1 MILSFVIPR
10 TRGPG
15 LIAPARPAQG
25 ATPGQ
30 LTLDDW
36 VEMLDAKPAVPE
48 TPHGEAAKGRPASA
62 GGATKNG
69 AELPST
75 YRAEAAVRG
84 AGLHHPVA
92 TELLETPQALLTRT
106 HLRELGL
113 ERRAVDAVFRALPV
127 VAFPGYSRP
136 MIRVQDYL
144 ELVDHHTFRED
155 RVRPIGR
162 TS

>member
-1 MILSFVIPR
+1 MARAGQARIP
-10 TRGPG
+10 
-15 LIAPARPAQG
+15 
-25 ATPGQ
+25 TPGQ

-36 VEMLDAKPAVPE
+36 AEMLEAKPAAPE
-48 TPHGEAAKGRPASA
+48 TRHREAAKGGPAAASGA
-62 GGATKNG
+62 TDSGAEPPSTSVGGAV
-69 AELPST
+69 P
-75 YRAEAAVRG
+75 
-84 AGLHHPVA
+84 HHGVA

-106 HLRELGL
+106 HLRQLGL